1 MVVTKSRKQALN
13 EEIVQHV
20 SNKRKCVGL
29 DAIPEDAKRK
39 TFDTIPSHV
48 KVDLFNSIINTAFPN
63 FNNLMIA
70 SWNVITIY
78 TACGSDFPDL
88 HKAIV
93 DLKGVL
99 QDFDES
105 FGRRVDRAPHKYRDD
120 FGGPARNDADGD
132 VNQDRN
138 GRGDQERHKDCEDDD
153 VEHHVNL
160 FETHVP
166 TLGQGGVGN
175 SNQVSDSTVNKAAQ
189 VQEGIDEQGDSM
201 EDSEGHDGEDDQVPP
216 RDPDLAL
223 TTEDPSVVCRSGSHH
238 MAETRVGVQEHAHH
252 HHAHVKKIREQH
264 VDDDDDAED
273 RPLITL
279 RSGSRRE
286 AYSSSVERKRIE
298 EPPVG
303 KATPETTQNATSTKA
318 CSVEETDSHSERD
331 QQTPQLQ
338 DGPTANPTSTSTPKP
353 RKKKQ
358 RDISSYTIV
367 ELEKKYKEREAHIL
381 TTFENDMSKVPEKH
395 RKALES
401 MKALLEGRKKD
412 EAQEK
417 ANKMSNSSGK
427 IGRPGTSNGGMF
439 GNYTGKSPNNHLG
452 NSVLGAKKPASI
464 APVAP
469 MFPNGSRRDP
479 RNGVAQGRTGNTPPY
494 GRGN

>member
-1 MVVTKSRKQALN
+1 MVVTKSRKRAPN

-20 SNKRKCVGL
+20 SNKRKFVGL
-29 DAIPEDAKRK
+29 DTIPEDAKHK

-48 KVDLFNSIINTAFPN
+48 KVDLFNSIVNTAFPN

-105 FGRRVDRAPHKYRDD
+105 FGQHVDRAPPKYRDD
-120 FGGPARNDADGD
+120 FGGPSRDGRD
-132 VNQDRN
+132 
-138 GRGDQERHKDCEDDD
+138 GED
-153 VEHHVNL
+153 L

-166 TLGQGGVGN
+166 TLEQGRVGD
-175 SNQVSDSTVNKAAQ
+175 SNQVGDITANKAAQ
-189 VQEGIDEQGDSM
+189 VQEGIDEQLDGT
-201 EDSEGHDGEDDQVPP
+201 EDSDGHDGEDDQVPP

-223 TTEDPSVVCRSGSHH
+223 TTEDPSVVCRSGSYH
-238 MAETRVGVQEHAHH
+238 MAETHVVGQEHAHH
-252 HHAHVKKIREQH
+252 HHAHVKKNREQH
-264 VDDDDDAED
+264 VDDDDAED

-279 RSGSRRE
+279 RSGSRRD
-286 AYSSSVERKRIE
+286 AYSSSVERRRNE

-303 KATPETTQNATSTKA
+303 KATPEATQNATSTKA
-318 CSVEETDSHSERD
+318 CSAEETDSHSELD

-338 DGPTANPTSTSTPKP
+338 DGRTANPTFASTPQP

-367 ELEKKYKEREAHIL
+367 ELETKYKEREAHIL
-381 TTFENDMSKVPEKH
+381 TTFKNDMSKVPEKH

-401 MKALLEGRKKD
+401 MNALLENRKKD

-417 ANKMSNSSGK
+417 ADKMSGSPKK

-439 GNYTGKSPNNHLG
+439 GNYTGKSPSNHLG
-452 NSVLGAKKPASI
+452 NSVLGAKKPAGI

>member
-1 MVVTKSRKQALN
+1 MVVTKSRKRALN

-29 DAIPEDAKRK
+29 DTIPEDAKRK

-48 KVDLFNSIINTAFPN
+48 KVDLFNSIVDTAFPN

-93 DLKGVL
+93 DLEGVL

-105 FGRRVDRAPHKYRDD
+105 FGQRVDRAPPKYRYD
-120 FGGPARNDADGD
+120 FGGPSRDGTD
-132 VNQDRN
+132 EDGTQDRN
-138 GRGDQERHKDCEDDD
+138 GRRDQERYKDCEDDD
-153 VEHHVNL
+153 VDHHGNL

-166 TLGQGGVGN
+166 VLGQGGVGN
-175 SNQVSDSTVNKAAQ
+175 SNRIGDTTANKAAQ
-189 VQEGIDEQGDSM
+189 VQEGIAEQSDGT
-201 EDSEGHDGEDDQVPP
+201 EDPDGHDDEDDQVPP
-216 RDPDLAL
+216 GDPDLAL
-223 TTEDPSVVCRSGSHH
+223 TTEDPSKVCGSGSHH
-238 MAETRVGVQEHAHH
+238 TVETHVGGQEHAHH
-252 HHAHVKKIREQH
+252 VKRIREQH
-264 VDDDDDAED
+264 VDDDDAED

-279 RSGSRRE
+279 RSGSRRG
-286 AYSSSVERKRIE
+286 AYSSSVERKRNE
-298 EPPVG
+298 EQPVG
-303 KATPETTQNATSTKA
+303 KAIPKTTQNATSTKA
-318 CSVEETDSHSERD
+318 YSAEQTDFPSELD

-338 DGPTANPTSTSTPKP
+338 DGPTANPTSASTPQP
-353 RKKKQ
+353 GKKKQ

-381 TTFENDMSKVPEKH
+381 TTFENDMSKVPGKH

-439 GNYTGKSPNNHLG
+439 GNYTGKSPSNHLG

>member
-1 MVVTKSRKQALN
+1 MVVTKSRKRAPN
-13 EEIVQHV
+13 EEIAQHV

-29 DAIPEDAKRK
+29 DTIPEDAKRK

-48 KVDLFNSIINTAFPN
+48 EVDLFNSIVNTAFPN

-88 HKAIV
+88 HKAMV

-105 FGRRVDRAPHKYRDD
+105 FGQHVDRAPPKYRDD
-120 FGGPARNDADGD
+120 FGGPSRDGTD
-132 VNQDRN
+132 EDGTQDRN
-138 GRGDQERHKDCEDDD
+138 GRRDQERYKDCKNDD
-153 VEHHVNL
+153 VDHHGNL
-160 FETHVP
+160 FENHVP
-166 TLGQGGVGN
+166 VLGQGGVGD
-175 SNQVSDSTVNKAAQ
+175 SNQVGDTTANKAAQ
-189 VQEGIDEQGDSM
+189 VQEGIAEQGDGT
-201 EDSEGHDGEDDQVPP
+201 EDSDGHDDEDDQVPP
-216 RDPDLAL
+216 VDPDLAP
-223 TTEDPSVVCRSGSHH
+223 TTEYPSEVCRPGSHH
-238 MAETRVGVQEHAHH
+238 MAETHVGGQEYAHH
-252 HHAHVKKIREQH
+252 HHAHVKKVREQH
-264 VDDDDDAED
+264 VDDDDAED
-273 RPLITL
+273 LPLITL

-338 DGPTANPTSTSTPKP
+338 DGPTANPTSASTPQP

-417 ANKMSNSSGK
+417 ANKMSDSSGK
-427 IGRPGTSNGGMF
+427 FGRPGTSNGGMF
-439 GNYTGKSPNNHLG
+439 GNYTGKSPSNHLG